1 MRIIAFIIALV
12 LITTD
17 IKANYFDKRDN
28 DEDNEEE

>member
-17 IKANYFDKRDN
+17 IKANYLDKRDD
-28 DEDNEEE
+28 DENEE